1 MLSLDQIIQ
10 FAINE
15 DMPKGD
21 ITTDSLQLKNRT
33 GRAQL
38 VAKEDLILSGSI
50 LFEKV
55 FLTINPNIELHWIK
69 KDSELVLKYQKIVN
83 IKGSLADIL
92 KAERVALNFLGK
104 MSGIATLARC
114 FVDQVAGTH
123 TQILDTRKTT
133 PLFRQWEREA
143 VVHGGGKNHRLN
155 LSDRVLIKENHI
167 QAAGGITKAVELV
180 RSNSHQWIQVGTR
193 TLDDVKLAIA
203 AKVNSILLDNMSNE
217 MLVAAVKIIPD
228 SIETEASGNMNLERI
243 RSVAETGVRYISVG
257 MLTHSAPTAD
267 VSLLIEEADK
277 NC

>member
-180 RSNSHQWIQVGTR
+180 RSNSQQWIQVETR

-267 VSLLIEEADK
+267 VSLLIEESDK
-277 NC
+277 NF